1 MLIVVVMFTPLV
13 GLLAAACSQ
22 TRMLRNADLC

>member
-1 MLIVVVMFTPLV
+1 MLIVVMMFTPLCR
-13 GLLAAACSQ
+13 LAAACSQ